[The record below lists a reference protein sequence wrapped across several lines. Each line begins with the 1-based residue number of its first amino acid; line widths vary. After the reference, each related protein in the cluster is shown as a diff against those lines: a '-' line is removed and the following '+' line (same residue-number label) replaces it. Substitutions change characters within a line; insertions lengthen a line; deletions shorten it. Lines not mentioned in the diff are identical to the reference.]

1 MQHVSDRLSYNPCA
15 FKIPAGDIMP
25 TLMQRGVVALL
36 FGASTLSAQPVIAQ
50 TASLTGPV
58 PVAEQPASSPPEYVR
73 AGKLLDVRSGKTLE
87 NQIIV
92 IRGQR
97 IDRVGPASE
106 QPIPAGA
113 KVVDLSQATV
123 LPGLID
129 CHTHIMLADTD
140 NSHYEEYLL
149 KDSYQYRTILAT
161 LNVKRDLD
169 AGFTAMRDV
178 ETEGAMYSDVDV
190 RNAINQGLIPGPR
203 LKVATRGI
211 SSTGGYELEGYAPQV
226 KVPSGVQLVDG
237 PYEARKAVREQFN
250 YGADLIKMYG
260 NDRYRFLPN
269 GRILSVANFSFEEV
283 QAIVDEARLKGL
295 KVACHAYDGPGLH
308 YCIDAGVASIE
319 HGIQLDDEAIRKMVV
334 KGTYLVPTLQ
344 VYCCA
349 LEKGDLA
356 MSGGKTSRVAIHEAS
371 FKKALAAGV
380 KIAFGTDAGSF
391 PHGTQAIEFEWM
403 TRYGMSPLDAIRAAT
418 INAADLLGWADD
430 IGALEP
436 GKYADL
442 IAVDGNPLSDIKEL
456 EHVKFVMKGGEVV
469 RNDYVK

>member
-1 MQHVSDRLSYNPCA
+1 MPR
-15 FKIPAGDIMP
+15 FKTIHQMTVLVVLTFGVFLMPALG
-25 TLMQRGVVALL
+25 
-36 FGASTLSAQPVIAQ
+36 Q
-50 TASLTGPV
+50 TASLTGPT
-58 PVAEQPASSPPEYVR
+58 PVAQELVAAVKYVR
-73 AGKLLDVRSGKTLE
+73 AGKLLDVRAGKMLE
-87 NQIIV
+87 DQVIV
-92 IRGQR
+92 IRGGR
-97 IDRVGPASE
+97 IESVAPVRTSQIPVGAV
-106 QPIPAGA
+106 IL
-113 KVVDLSQATV
+113 DLSQATV

-149 KDSYQYRTILAT
+149 KDSYQFRTILAT
-161 LNVKRDLD
+161 LNVKRDLE

-211 SSTGGYELEGYAPQV
+211 STTGGYALEGYAPQV
-226 KVPSGVQLVDG
+226 TVPMGVQIVDG

-250 YGADLIKMYG
+250 YGADLIKIYG
-260 NDRYRFLPN
+260 TDRYSFLPN
-269 GRILSVANFSFEEV
+269 GKEVSVANFSLEEV
-283 QAIVDEARLKGL
+283 QAIVDEARLKGI

-319 HGIQLDDEAIRKMVV
+319 HGIQLDDEAIRKMVA

-349 LEKGDLA
+349 LEKADLA
-356 MSGGKTSRVAIHEAS
+356 MTSGKTSRLAIHKTS
-371 FKKALAAGV
+371 FQKALAAGV
-380 KIAFGTDAGSF
+380 KIAFSSDAGSF
-391 PHGTQAIEFEWM
+391 PHGTQAVEFEWM
-403 TRYGMSPLDAIRAAT
+403 TRYGMTPLDAIRAAT

-430 IGALEP
+430 IGAIEP

-442 IAVDGNPLSDIKEL
+442 IAVDGNVLSEIKTL
-456 EHVKFVMKGGEVV
+456 EHVRFVMKGGEVV
-469 RNDYVK
+469 RNDYRK

>member
-1 MQHVSDRLSYNPCA
+1 MFTFFKRA
-15 FKIPAGDIMP
+15 F
-25 TLMQRGVVALL
+25 LALL
-36 FGASTLSAQPVIAQ
+36 LAPRCCNSAAAQ

-58 PVAEQPASSPPEYVR
+58 PVTQQPAHSSPEYIR
-73 AGKLLDVRSGKTLE
+73 AGKLLDVRSGKLLDD
-87 NQIIV
+87 QVVV
-92 IRGQR
+92 ISGGR
-97 IDRVGPASE
+97 IDRVVPAS
-106 QPIPAGA
+106 QQQIPPDA
-113 KVVDLSQATV
+113 KVVDLSHATV

-161 LNVKRDLD
+161 LNVKRDLE

-226 KVPSGVQLVDG
+226 TVPSGVQLVDG

-260 NDRYRFLPN
+260 NDRYRFLPD
-269 GRILSVANFSFEEV
+269 GKISSVANFSFEEV
-283 QAIVDEARLKGL
+283 QAIVDEARLKGI

-319 HGIQLDDEAIRKMVV
+319 HGIQLDDEAIRKMVA

-356 MSGGKTSRVAIHEAS
+356 MSGGKTSRLAIHKAS
-371 FKKALAAGV
+371 FQKALAAGV

-403 TRYGMSPLDAIRAAT
+403 TRYGMSPLQAIRSAT

-430 IGALEP
+430 LGAIEP

-442 IAVDGNPLSDIKEL
+442 IAVDGNVLNDIKQL

-469 RNDYVK
+469 RNDDAK

>member
-1 MQHVSDRLSYNPCA
+1 MRRLITRVLIGALIGGIELVSAAL
-15 FKIPAGDIMP
+15 PA
-25 TLMQRGVVALL
+25 V
-36 FGASTLSAQPVIAQ
+36 AQ
-50 TASLTGPV
+50 TAPLTGAM
-58 PVAEQPASSPPEYVR
+58 PVAQQPASSAPVYVR
-73 AGKLLDVRSGKTLE
+73 AGKLLDVRSGKIL
-87 NQIIV
+87 QDQVIV
-92 IRGQR
+92 IRGER
-97 IDRVGPASE
+97 IDRVAPAGKE
-106 QPIPAGA
+106 QIPAGA
-113 KVVDLSQATV
+113 KVVDLSRATV

-161 LNVKRDLD
+161 LNVKRDLE

-211 SSTGGYELEGYAPQV
+211 SSTGGYALEGYAPQV
-226 KVPSGVQLVDG
+226 TVPTGVQMVDG

-250 YGADLIKMYG
+250 YGADLIKIYG
-260 NDRYRFLPN
+260 TDRYRFLPD
-269 GRILSVANFSFEEV
+269 GKEVSVANFTLEET
-283 QAIVDEARLKGL
+283 QAIVDEARLKGI

-319 HGIQLDDEAIRKMVV
+319 HGIQLDDDAIRKMVAQ
-334 KGTYLVPTLQ
+334 GTYLVPTLQ

-356 MSGGKTSRVAIHEAS
+356 MTAGKTSRLAIHKTS
-371 FKKALAAGV
+371 FEKALAAGV

-403 TRYGMSPLDAIRAAT
+403 TRYGMSPLEAIRSAT
-418 INAADLLGWADD
+418 VNAADLLGWSDD
-430 IGALEP
+430 IGAIEP

-442 IAVDGNPLSDIKEL
+442 IAVDGDPLNDIKQL

-469 RNDYVK
+469 RSDYAK

>member
-1 MQHVSDRLSYNPCA
+1 MSRAIWRILQVLLTGLTVCA
-15 FKIPAGDIMP
+15 A
-25 TLMQRGVVALL
+25 V
-36 FGASTLSAQPVIAQ
+36 LSAAAQ
-50 TASLTGPV
+50 SASLTGPV
-58 PVAEQPASSPPEYVR
+58 PVAQQPASTAPVYVR
-73 AGKLLDVRSGKTLE
+73 AGELLDVRSGKMLDD
-87 NQIIV
+87 QIIV
-92 IRGQR
+92 ISGGR
-97 IDRVGPASE
+97 IDRVAPAAQQQVPPGSH
-106 QPIPAGA
+106 
-113 KVVDLSQATV
+113 VVDLSHATV
-123 LPGLID
+123 LPGLVD

-161 LNVKRDLD
+161 LNVKRDLE

-226 KVPSGVQLVDG
+226 TVPSGVELVDG

-250 YGADLIKMYG
+250 YGADLIKIYA

-269 GRILSVANFSFEEV
+269 GKIVSVATFSFEEI
-283 QAIVDEARLKGL
+283 QAIVDEARLKGI

-308 YCIDAGVASIE
+308 YCIDAGVSSIE
-319 HGIQLDDEAIRKMVV
+319 HGIQLDDEAIHKMVA
-334 KGTYLVPTLQ
+334 KGTYMVPTLQ

-349 LEKGDLA
+349 LEKGDLVMTA
-356 MSGGKTSRVAIHEAS
+356 GKSSRLAIHEAS
-371 FKKALAAGV
+371 FKKARAAGV

-391 PHGTQAIEFEWM
+391 AHGTQAIEFEWM
-403 TRYGMSPLDAIRAAT
+403 TRYGMSPLEAIRSAT
-418 INAADLLGWADD
+418 LNAADLLGWADD
-430 IGALEP
+430 LGAIEP
-436 GKYADL
+436 GKYADV
-442 IAVDGNPLSDIKEL
+442 IAVEGNPLNDIKQL

-469 RNDYVK
+469 RNDFAK

>member
-1 MQHVSDRLSYNPCA
+1 MTSFILRIL
-15 FKIPAGDIMP
+15 IP
-25 TLMQRGVVALL
+25 LLVA
-36 FGASTLSAQPVIAQ
+36 AIAPSALPVLAQ

-58 PVAEQPASSPPEYVR
+58 PVAEQPASSIEYVR
-73 AGKLLDVRSGKTLE
+73 AGKLLDVRSGKVLDD
-87 NQIIV
+87 QIIV
-92 IRGQR
+92 IRGAR
-97 IDRVGPASE
+97 IDRVAPAREE
-106 QPIPAGA
+106 QIPAGA
-113 KVVDLSQATV
+113 KVVDLSRATV

-161 LNVKRDLD
+161 LNVKRDLE

-260 NDRYRFLPN
+260 NDRYRFLPT
-269 GRILSVANFSFEEV
+269 GQIRSVANFSFEEV

-319 HGIQLDDEAIRKMVV
+319 HGIQLDDDAIHKMVA

-356 MSGGKTSRVAIHEAS
+356 MSGGKTSRVAIHEVS

-380 KIAFGTDAGSF
+380 RIAFGTDAGSF
-391 PHGTQAIEFEWM
+391 PHGTQAVEFEWM
-403 TRYGMSPLDAIRAAT
+403 TRYGMSPLDAIRSAT
-418 INAADLLGWADD
+418 VNAADLLGWTDD

-442 IAVDGNPLSDIKEL
+442 IAVDGNPLSDIKQL
-456 EHVKFVMKGGEVV
+456 EHVQFVMKGGEVV

>member
-1 MQHVSDRLSYNPCA
+1 MTSFILRIL
-15 FKIPAGDIMP
+15 IP
-25 TLMQRGVVALL
+25 LLVA
-36 FGASTLSAQPVIAQ
+36 AIAPSALPALAQ

-58 PVAEQPASSPPEYVR
+58 PVAEQPASSIEYVR
-73 AGKLLDVRSGKTLE
+73 AGKMLDVRSGKVLDD
-87 NQIIV
+87 QIIV
-92 IRGQR
+92 IRGAR
-97 IDRVGPASE
+97 IDRVAPARE
-106 QPIPAGA
+106 QQIPAGA

-161 LNVKRDLD
+161 LNVKRDLE

-269 GRILSVANFSFEEV
+269 GQIRSVANFSFEEI

-319 HGIQLDDEAIRKMVV
+319 HGIQLDDDAIHKMVA

-356 MSGGKTSRVAIHEAS
+356 MSGGKTSRVAIHEVS

-391 PHGTQAIEFEWM
+391 PHGTQAVEFEWM
-403 TRYGMSPLDAIRAAT
+403 TRYGMSPLDAIRSAT
-418 INAADLLGWADD
+418 VNAADLLGWTDD
-430 IGALEP
+430 IGTLEP

-442 IAVDGNPLSDIKEL
+442 IAVDGNPLSDIKQL

>member
-1 MQHVSDRLSYNPCA
+1 MVRLLCTHIVLS
-15 FKIPAGDIMP
+15 
-25 TLMQRGVVALL
+25 LVALVGL
-36 FGASTLSAQPVIAQ
+36 VSCSLPVAAQNAN
-50 TASLTGPV
+50 LTGPT
-58 PVAEQPASSPPEYVR
+58 PVAEAPTTAPPEYVR
-73 AGKLLDVRSGKTLE
+73 AGKLLDVRSGKML
-87 NQIIV
+87 NDQVVV
-92 IRGQR
+92 IRGER
-97 IDRVGPASE
+97 IERVAPASAE
-106 QPIPAGA
+106 KVPAGA
-113 KVVDLSQATV
+113 KVVDLSRATV

-161 LNVKRDLD
+161 LNVRHDME

-178 ETEGAMYSDVDV
+178 ESEGAMYSDVDV

-203 LKVATRGI
+203 LKVATRGL
-211 SSTGGYELEGYAPQV
+211 SSTGGYALQGYAPQV
-226 KVPSGVQLVDG
+226 AVPTGVQLVDG

-260 NDRYRFLPN
+260 NDRYRFLPD
-269 GRILSVANFSFEEV
+269 GSIRSIATFSFEEV
-283 QAIVDEARLKGL
+283 QAIVDEARLKGI

-319 HGIQLDDEAIRKMVV
+319 HGIQLDDDAIRKMVA
-334 KGTYLVPTLQ
+334 KGTYLVPTLA

-349 LEKGDLA
+349 LEKADLA
-356 MSGGKTSRVAIHEAS
+356 MSGGKSSRVIIHEKS

-391 PHGTQAIEFEWM
+391 LHGTQAVEFEWM
-403 TRYGMSPLDAIRAAT
+403 TRYGMSPLDAIRSAT

-430 IGALEP
+430 IGAVES

-442 IAVDGNPLSDIKEL
+442 IAVDGDVLSDVKQL

-469 RNDYVK
+469 KNEYTKQAN

>member
-1 MQHVSDRLSYNPCA
+1 MSSHLTKLLSLVPAILLACA
-15 FKIPAGDIMP
+15 PS
-25 TLMQRGVVALL
+25 ALP
-36 FGASTLSAQPVIAQ
+36 QN
-50 TASLTGPV
+50 ASLTGPV
-58 PVAEQPASSPPEYVR
+58 PTAEQTASAAPEYVR
-73 AGKLLDVRSGKTLE
+73 AGKLLDVRSGKILD
-87 NQIIV
+87 NQILV
-92 IRGQR
+92 IRGAR
-97 IDRVGPASE
+97 IDRIAPATES
-106 QPIPAGA
+106 IPAGA
-113 KVVDLSQATV
+113 KVVDLSHATI

-140 NSHYEEYLL
+140 NSHYEDFLL

-161 LNVKRDLD
+161 LNVKRDLE

-203 LKVATRGI
+203 LKVATRGL
-211 SSTGGYELEGYAPQV
+211 SSTGGYELEGYSPQV

-260 NDRYRFLPN
+260 NDRYRFLPD
-269 GRILSVANFSFEEV
+269 GQIKSVANFSFEEV
-283 QAIVDEARLKGL
+283 QAIVDEARLKGI

-319 HGIQLDDEAIRKMVV
+319 HGIQLDDDAIRKMVA

-356 MSGGKTSRVAIHEAS
+356 MTGGKTSRLAIHEVS

-403 TRYGMSPLDAIRAAT
+403 TRYGMSPLDAIRSAT
-418 INAADLLGWADD
+418 LNAADLLGWSDD
-430 IGALEP
+430 IGSLEP

-442 IAVDGNPLSDIKEL
+442 IAVDSDPLHDIRQL

-469 RNDYVK
+469 RSDYAK